1 MSEKDMGVDYT
12 IENLAPDSDVIHMT
26 FGANADSCMSVTIDR
41 DENGVVT
48 VLVVDNMDGSERRMV
63 LGQSGYTEKV

>member
-1 MSEKDMGVDYT
+1 MSDKDISVDYT
-12 IENLAPDSDVIHMT
+12 IENLAPDSDTIYIK
-26 FGANADSCMSVTIDR
+26 FGSYDDSHLTITIDR
-41 DENGVVT
+41 DEYCVVT